1 MDKQSKIILISGP
14 TASGKT
20 NFAVKIAK
28 KIQGEII
35 NADSMQVYKNLKILT
50 ARPNK
55 IEQKNIKHHLYGVV
69 DLNKKFSTG
78 QWLELVI
85 KKIKNIKKKKKIPI
99 LVGGTGLY
107 FQSLINGLVKIPE
120 IPLKFRNKVRLMS
133 KREGQK
139 KFYKKLLKLD
149 PKVKDKFDPNDTQRS
164 IRAYEIKSYT
174 DISMYDWLART
185 ESEFKNSDFLKLYIE
200 TKREKLIERINL
212 RTLNMINGGAI
223 NEVKKFL
230 KLKIRK
236 DQSVNKVIGIAE
248 LTQYLNHEV
257 TLEEAKEL
265 ISIKTRQYAKRQA
278 TWARTRMTSWK
289 KIKSTRI
296 DDFIKKLNK
305 SLLKLDQWA
314 QLQLDCPN
322 G

>member
-14 TASGKT
+14 TASGKS

-55 IEQKNIKHHLYGVV
+55 IEQKDIKHHLYGII

-78 QWLELVI
+78 QWLELAI
-85 KKIKNIKKKKKIPI
+85 KKINNIKKKKKIPI

-212 RTLNMINGGAI
+212 RTLNMINDGAI

-289 KIKSTRI
+289 KIKPTRI
-296 DDFIKKLNK
+296 DDFIKKLK
-305 SLLKLDQWA
+305 
-314 QLQLDCPN
+314 
-322 G
+322 

>member
-1 MDKQSKIILISGP
+1 MDQQSKIILISGP
-14 TASGKT
+14 TASGKS
-20 NFAVKIAK
+20 NFAIKIAK

-35 NADSMQVYKNLKILT
+35 NADSMQVYKKLKILT

-55 IEQKNIKHHLYGVV
+55 IEQKNIKHHLYGVI

-78 QWLELVI
+78 QWLELAI
-85 KKIKNIKKKKKIPI
+85 KKIKNIQKKKKIPI

-139 KFYKKLLKLD
+139 NFYKKLLKLD
-149 PKVKDKFDPNDTQRS
+149 PKIKDKFDSNDTQRS

-174 DISMYDWLART
+174 NISMYDWLTKT
-185 ESEFKNSDFLKLYIE
+185 ESEFKDSDFLKLYIE
-200 TKREKLIERINL
+200 TKREKLIDKINL
-212 RTLNMINGGAI
+212 RTSNMINDGAI

-248 LTQYLNHEV
+248 LTQYLNKKT
-257 TLEEAKEL
+257 TLDQAKEL
-265 ISIKTRQYAKRQA
+265 ILIKTRQYAKRQA
-278 TWARTRMTSWK
+278 TWARTRMISWK
-289 KIKSTRI
+289 KIKPTKI

-305 SLLKLDQWA
+305 SLLKLDQ
-314 QLQLDCPN
+314 
-322 G
+322 

>member
-14 TASGKT
+14 TASGKSK
-20 NFAVKIAK
+20 FAVKIAK
-28 KIQGEII
+28 KIEGEII
-35 NADSMQVYKNLKILT
+35 NVDSMQVYKTLKILT

-55 IEQKNIKHHLYGVV
+55 EEQKNIKHHLYGVV
-69 DLNKKFSTG
+69 DLNEKFSTG
-78 QWLELVI
+78 QWLELAI
-85 KKIKNIKKKKKIPI
+85 KKIKSVQKKKKIPI

-248 LTQYLNHEV
+248 LTQYLNDKT

-278 TWARTRMTSWK
+278 TWARTRMLSWV
-289 KIKSTRI
+289 KIDSSKV
-296 DDFIKKLNK
+296 DGYIKKLKK
-305 SLLKLDQWA
+305 SSLKLDQ
-314 QLQLDCPN
+314 LT
-322 G
+322 

>member
-14 TASGKT
+14 TASGKS

-28 KIQGEII
+28 KIEGEII
-35 NADSMQVYKNLKILT
+35 NADSMQVYKKLKILT
-50 ARPNK
+50 ARPNR
-55 IEQKNIKHHLYGVV
+55 IEQKNIKHHLYGTV
-69 DLNKKFSTG
+69 DFNEKFSTG
-78 QWLELVI
+78 QWLENAI
-85 KKIKNIKKKKKIPI
+85 KKIKSIQKKKKIPI
-99 LVGGTGLY
+99 LAGGTGLY

-120 IPLKFRNKVRLMS
+120 IPLNFRNKVRLMS

-149 PKVKDKFDPNDTQRS
+149 PKIKDKFDPNDTQRS

-174 DISMYDWLART
+174 NISMYDWLT
-185 ESEFKNSDFLKLYIE
+185 KTKPEFKDSDFLKLHIE

-212 RTLNMINGGAI
+212 RTSTMINSGAI
-223 NEVKKFL
+223 NEVKKFI

-248 LTQYLNHEV
+248 LTQYLNDKT

-278 TWARTRMTSWK
+278 TWARTRMDSWV
-289 KIKSTRI
+289 KIDPSKV
-296 DDFIKKLNK
+296 DGYIKKLK
-305 SLLKLDQWA
+305 KFSLKLDQ
-314 QLQLDCPN
+314 LT
-322 G
+322 

>member
-14 TASGKT
+14 TASGKS

-35 NADSMQVYKNLKILT
+35 NTDSMQVYKTLKILT

-55 IEQKNIKHHLYGVV
+55 IEQKNIKHHLYGTV

-78 QWLELVI
+78 QWLELAI
-85 KKIKNIKKKKKIPI
+85 KKIKNIQKKKKIPI

-120 IPLKFRNKVRLMS
+120 IPLNFRNKVRLMS

-139 KFYKKLLKLD
+139 KFYKKLLKID
-149 PKVKDKFDPNDTQRS
+149 PKIKDKFDPNDTQRS

-174 DISMYDWLART
+174 DISMYDWLAKT
-185 ESEFKNSDFLKLYIE
+185 ESEFKDRDFLKLYIE
-200 TKREKLIERINL
+200 TKRERLIEKINL
-212 RTLNMINGGAI
+212 RTSNMINDGAI
-223 NEVKKFL
+223 NEVNKFL

-236 DQSVNKVIGIAE
+236 DQSVNRVIGIAE
-248 LTQYLNHEV
+248 LTQYIDKKI
-257 TLEEAKEL
+257 TLDQAKEL

-289 KIKSTRI
+289 KIKPTRI

-305 SLLKLDQWA
+305 SILKLDQ
-314 QLQLDCPN
+314 
-322 G
+322 

>member
-1 MDKQSKIILISGP
+1 MDKQSKIVLISGP
-14 TASGKT
+14 TASGKS

-35 NADSMQVYKNLKILT
+35 NADSMQVYKILKILT

-55 IEQKNIKHHLYGVV
+55 IEQKDIKHHLYGVV

-289 KIKSTRI
+289 KIKPTRI
-296 DDFIKKLNK
+296 DDFIKKLK
-305 SLLKLDQWA
+305 
-314 QLQLDCPN
+314 
-322 G
+322 

>member
-14 TASGKT
+14 TASGKS

-28 KIQGEII
+28 KIEGEII
-35 NADSMQVYKNLKILT
+35 NADSMQVYKKFKILT

-55 IEQKNIKHHLYGVV
+55 LEQKNIKHHLYGFV
-69 DLNKKFSTG
+69 DLNEKFSTG
-78 QWLELVI
+78 QWLELTI
-85 KKIKNIKKKKKIPI
+85 KKIKNIQKKKKIPI

-133 KREGQK
+133 KKEGQK

-149 PKVKDKFDPNDTQRS
+149 PKIKDKFDPNDTQRS

-174 DISMYDWLART
+174 GISMYDWLTKT
-185 ESEFKNSDFLKLYIE
+185 ESEFKDSDFLKLRID

-212 RTLNMINGGAI
+212 RISSMISSGAV

-236 DQSVNKVIGIAE
+236 DQSINKVIGIAE
-248 LTQYLNHEV
+248 LTQYLKHEI
-257 TLEEAKEL
+257 TLDEAKEL
-265 ISIKTRQYAKRQA
+265 ILIKTRQYAKRQA
-278 TWARTRMTSWK
+278 TWARTRMMSWI
-289 KIKSTRI
+289 KIDPSKVDSY
-296 DDFIKKLNK
+296 IKKLKK
-305 SLLKLDQWA
+305 SSLKLDQ
-314 QLQLDCPN
+314 LT
-322 G
+322 